1 MSRSPSDKDA
11 HKKAPISP
19 VPSRGSSPE
28 PSPPR
33 SNSSCLPPAP
43 PPPRSN
49 TSCLPPAPPSNR
61 GGSTLPPPQ
70 HVPAAARSSHF
81 PTDARVRRDRPSGPL
96 APLVQHGGSPPHDAR
111 GFRDRPSAATMAAAA
126 ARSGL
131 ASQDPLATWDA
142 PEGPAPMPATHPPEP
157 PSSRVPEVSRFEDTG
172 RGHAPASSPGR
183 RVSPAG
189 PSSSHQP
196 APAARREPQR
206 LHEPHGGGHDP
217 YTPINQILGYTR
229 LLVASLQGKVAPQHI
244 EDIRNIELASRKL
257 LRIVQAME
265 SGGGEDDAPASW
277 KVSVPAAHE
286 EPAIHAELEG
296 GGRGAILVVD
306 DSRGNRDVLCRVL
319 QNNGYRAVQAEDG
332 PRALGLAA
340 RERFDAV
347 LLDVN
352 MPGISGLGVLSAL
365 RQSRSQA
372 ELPVIMVT
380 TRGASEDVVESLRL
394 GANDHVTKPIDFDIL
409 LGRLDTQLTLKRS
422 REQLSQLASELSI
435 KSEFIRK
442 TFGRY
447 LSDDVVNRLLSSP
460 EAQLLGGEE
469 REVTIMMT
477 DLRSF
482 TTMTENMPPEVV
494 MKLLNGYLGEMA
506 RIIIARG
513 GTIIEF
519 IGDAILALFGAPFS
533 TGDDARRAVA
543 CALEMQMA
551 MDAVNDRNSGE
562 GLPTLQMGVA
572 LNTGPVVVGN
582 IGSEARTK
590 YGVVG
595 AQVNMTSRIESCTVG
610 RQILIADS
618 TRRAAGAGLL
628 LGQSHALS
636 VKGFST
642 RVLVH
647 EVLGLDTPERLYLPE
662 RRVEILPL
670 SSPLPVVC
678 ARLAGKR
685 VEGEPQ
691 SAFILGLS
699 PFGAVLRLHPRP
711 APFTNLQLHPSVALA
726 EQLGGELHAKV
737 IELDPRAEDV
747 VRIHFTSSP
756 PGLAALVQELHRA
769 EA

>member
-11 HKKAPISP
+11 HKKAPMSP
-19 VPSRGSSPE
+19 VPSRGSSPD

-43 PPPRSN
+43 HPPRSN
-49 TSCLPPAPPSNR
+49 SSCLPPAPPSNR

-70 HVPAAARSSHF
+70 HAPAPARGSHF
-81 PTDARVRRDRPSGPL
+81 PTDARLRRDRPSGPL
-96 APLVQHGGSPPHDAR
+96 APLVGSPPQDAR
-111 GFRDRPSAATMAAAA
+111 GWRDRPGAAAVAAAA

-131 ASQDPLATWDA
+131 AAQDPFATWDA
-142 PEGPAPMPATHPPEP
+142 EATPATLPTTQPPEP
-157 PSSRVPEVSRFEDTG
+157 PSSRVPEVSRFEDTS

-183 RVSPAG
+183 RVAAVASAAA
-189 PSSSHQP
+189 HQP

-257 LRIVQAME
+257 LGIVQAME
-265 SGGGEDDAPASW
+265 NGGGEDDAPSSV
-277 KVSVPAAHE
+277 KVSVPSSPHE
-286 EPAIHAELEG
+286 EPALHAELEG

-319 QNNGYRAVQAEDG
+319 QNNGFRAIAAEDG

-422 REQLSQLASELSI
+422 REQLSQLAAELSI

-447 LSDDVVNRLLSSP
+447 LSDEVVSRLLSSP

-494 MKLLNGYLGEMA
+494 MRLLNGYLGEMA

-543 CALEMQMA
+543 CAIEMQLA
-551 MDAVNDRNSGE
+551 MDAVNDRNCAE
-562 GLPTLQMGVA
+562 GLPTLQMGIA

-595 AQVNMTSRIESCTVG
+595 AQVNLTSRIESCTVG
-610 RQILIADS
+610 RQILIADG
-618 TRRAAGAGLL
+618 TRRAAGTGLL

-647 EVLGLDTPERLYLPE
+647 EVLGLDNPERLYLPE

-691 SAFILGLS
+691 SAYILGLS

-737 IELDPRAEDV
+737 IELDPRADDV

>member
-1 MSRSPSDKDA
+1 MTRSPSDKDA
-11 HKKAPISP
+11 HKKAPVSP
-19 VPSRGSSPE
+19 VSSRGTPPETIPSRGNTTGSYV
-28 PSPPR
+28 PPAPHPAR
-33 SNSSCLPPAP
+33 NNSSGLPPAP
-43 PPPRSN
+43 
-49 TSCLPPAPPSNR
+49 ASNR

-70 HVPAAARSSHF
+70 LAPPPTRGSHF
-81 PTDARVRRDRPSGPL
+81 PTDARVRRERPSGPNV
-96 APLVQHGGSPPHDAR
+96 PHGSPPSQEAR
-111 GFRDRPSAATMAAAA
+111 WRERPIGAAAAA
-126 ARSGL
+126 ARGGQAL
-131 ASQDPLATWDA
+131 QDPFDRWDP
-142 PEGPAPMPATHPPEP
+142 PEGPLTMPATQPPEP
-157 PSSRVPEVSRFEDTG
+157 PSSRVPEMSRHDDPG

-183 RVSPAG
+183 RVSPGG
-189 PSSSHQP
+189 PPSAHQP
-196 APAARREPQR
+196 AARPSAGREPQR

-257 LRIVQAME
+257 LGIVQAME
-265 SGGGEDDAPASW
+265 NGDEDAPSSVNLN
-277 KVSVPAAHE
+277 VSSPRE
-286 EPAIHAELEG
+286 EPALQAEIEG

-319 QNNGYRAVQAEDG
+319 QNNGFRAVAAEDG

-380 TRGASEDVVESLRL
+380 TRGASEDVVESLKL

-422 REQLSQLASELSI
+422 REQLSQLAGELSV

-447 LSDDVVNRLLSSP
+447 LSEDVVNRLLSSP

-494 MKLLNGYLGEMA
+494 MRLLNGYLGEMA
-506 RIIIARG
+506 RIIVSRG

-519 IGDAILALFGAPFS
+519 IGDAILALFGAPFA
-533 TGDDARRAVA
+533 TGDDTRRAVA
-543 CALEMQMA
+543 CALEMQIA
-551 MDAVNDRNSGE
+551 MDAVNEKNSAE
-562 GLPTLQMGVA
+562 GLPTLQMGIA
-572 LNTGPVVVGN
+572 LNTGPVIVGN

-595 AQVNMTSRIESCTVG
+595 SQVNLTSRIESCTVG
-610 RQILIADS
+610 RQILIADT
-618 TRRAAGAGLL
+618 TRRAAGGGIL
-628 LGQSHALS
+628 LGQSHALA
-636 VKGFST
+636 VKGFSN

-647 EVLGLDTPERLYLPE
+647 EVLGLDNPERLYLAE
-662 RRVEILPL
+662 RRVEILAL

>member
-1 MSRSPSDKDA
+1 MTRSPSDKDA
-11 HKKAPISP
+11 NKKAPVSP
-19 VPSRGSSPE
+19 VSSRGAPPETIPSRGNASGSYV
-28 PSPPR
+28 PPAPHPQR
-33 SNSSCLPPAP
+33 NNSSCLPPAP
-43 PPPRSN
+43 
-49 TSCLPPAPPSNR
+49 ASNR

-70 HVPAAARSSHF
+70 HPASPARGSHF
-81 PTDARVRRDRPSGPL
+81 PTDARARRDRPSATGT
-96 APLVQHGGSPPHDAR
+96 AHGGLPPPEAR
-111 GFRDRPSAATMAAAA
+111 WRERPLGPGAAA
-126 ARSGL
+126 ARGGHTL
-131 ASQDPLATWDA
+131 QDPFDRWDP
-142 PEGPAPMPATHPPEP
+142 PEGPPTMPATQPTEP
-157 PSSRVPEVSRFEDTG
+157 PSSRAPEMSRHDEGG

-183 RVSPAG
+183 RASPAA
-189 PSSSHQP
+189 HQP
-196 APAARREPQR
+196 SARPSAGREPQR

-257 LRIVQAME
+257 LGIVQAME
-265 SGGGEDDAPASW
+265 NGEEDAPSSVNLNVAS
-277 KVSVPAAHE
+277 PRE
-286 EPAIHAELEG
+286 EPAPHAEVEG
-296 GGRGAILVVD
+296 SGRGAILVVD

-319 QNNGYRAVQAEDG
+319 QNNGYRAVAAEDG

-365 RQSRSQA
+365 RQSRSAA

-380 TRGASEDVVESLRL
+380 TRGASEDVVESLKL

-422 REQLSQLASELSI
+422 REQLSQLAAELSV

-482 TTMTENMPPEVV
+482 TTMTEHMPPEVV
-494 MKLLNGYLGEMA
+494 MRLLNGYLGEMA

-513 GTIIEF
+513 GTIVEF
-519 IGDAILALFGAPFS
+519 IGDAILALFGAPFA

-543 CALEMQMA
+543 CALEMQIA
-551 MDAVNDRNSGE
+551 MDAVNDKNSAE
-562 GLPTLQMGVA
+562 GLPTLQMGIA

-595 AQVNMTSRIESCTVG
+595 SQVNLTSRIESCTVG
-610 RQILIADS
+610 RQILIADT

-628 LGQSHALS
+628 LGQSHALA
-636 VKGFST
+636 VKGFSN

-647 EVLGLDTPERLYLPE
+647 ELLGLDNPERLYLPE
-662 RRVEILPL
+662 RRVEILAL

>member
-1 MSRSPSDKDA
+1 MTRSPSDKDA
-11 HKKAPISP
+11 NKKAPVSP
-19 VPSRGSSPE
+19 VSSRGTPPETIPSRGNTAGSYV
-28 PSPPR
+28 PPAPPPAR
-33 SNSSCLPPAP
+33 NNSSCLPPAP
-43 PPPRSN
+43 
-49 TSCLPPAPPSNR
+49 ASNR

-70 HVPAAARSSHF
+70 HPAAPARGSHF
-81 PTDARVRRDRPSGPL
+81 PTTDARVRRDRPSATG
-96 APLVQHGGSPPHDAR
+96 AAHGGHPAPDAR
-111 GFRDRPSAATMAAAA
+111 WRDRPLGAAA
-126 ARSGL
+126 ARSGHTL
-131 ASQDPLATWDA
+131 QDPFDRWDP
-142 PEGPAPMPATHPPEP
+142 PEGPPTMPATQPPEP
-157 PSSRVPEVSRFEDTG
+157 PSSRVPEMSRHEDGG

-183 RVSPAG
+183 RVAPASP
-189 PSSSHQP
+189 PPHQP
-196 APAARREPQR
+196 SARPAAAREPQR

-257 LRIVQAME
+257 LGIVQAME
-265 SGGGEDDAPASW
+265 NGDEDAPSSVNVNVAS
-277 KVSVPAAHE
+277 PRE
-286 EPAIHAELEG
+286 EPAPHAEVEG
-296 GGRGAILVVD
+296 SGRGAILVVD

-319 QNNGYRAVQAEDG
+319 QNNGYRAVAAEDG

-365 RQSRSQA
+365 RQSRSAA

-380 TRGASEDVVESLRL
+380 TRGASEDVVESLKL

-422 REQLSQLASELSI
+422 REQLSQLAAELSV

-482 TTMTENMPPEVV
+482 TTMTESMPPEVV
-494 MKLLNGYLGEMA
+494 MRLLNGYLGEMA
-506 RIIIARG
+506 RIIISRG

-519 IGDAILALFGAPFS
+519 IGDAILALFGAPFA
-533 TGDDARRAVA
+533 TGDDTRRAVA
-543 CALEMQMA
+543 CALEMQIA
-551 MDAVNDRNSGE
+551 MDAVNEKNSAE
-562 GLPTLQMGVA
+562 GLPTLQMGIA

-595 AQVNMTSRIESCTVG
+595 SQVNLTSRIESCTVG
-610 RQILIADS
+610 RQILIADT

-628 LGQSHALS
+628 LGQSHALA
-636 VKGFST
+636 VKGFSN

-647 EVLGLDTPERLYLPE
+647 ELLGLDNPERLYLPE
-662 RRVEILPL
+662 RRVEILAL